1 MEKKIIY
8 LSKIRSLASIAIV
21 ILHTFTMYHIVDAN
35 SMTSVE
41 EYITRLVP
49 FLMMWA
55 VPCFVM
61 VSGSLLLDSNKNIT
75 IKKIFGKYILRI
87 ILILIIF
94 TLLFFYIDIIMTSQ
108 TISVGEYIS
117 TWFKKFISGKSWAHM
132 WYLYMLIGIYLM
144 LPLYRIIAKHATKTI
159 LIYIGIVIIF
169 FISIIEPL
177 ENIINIP
184 IEFYIFISSIFP
196 VYLFVGYMIHNNML
210 KFNTLVSNL
219 LVIISIISIVLLT
232 LLNDNNIDNLLGN
245 YSFIPVICLSIG
257 MYLLL
262 HTTKESKLTRVWLFL
277 DKYSFS
283 IYLTHLIYLRIL
295 IRLIDWNPLE
305 YGSFWMLF
313 LVSIGVFI
321 LSLVT
326 SMILKLIPGLKKI
339 I

>member
-8 LSKIRSLASIAIV
+8 LSKIRSLASLAIV

-35 SMTSVE
+35 NMTSVE
-41 EYITRLVP
+41 EYMTRLVP

-61 VSGSLLLDSNKNIT
+61 VSGALLLDSNKNIG
-75 IKKIFGKYILRI
+75 IKKIFSKYILRI

-94 TLLFFYIDIIMTSQ
+94 TLLFFYIDILMTSQ
-108 TISVGEYIS
+108 TINVGEYIS

-144 LPLYRIIAKHATKTI
+144 LPLYRIIAKHATKAI
-159 LIYIGIVIIF
+159 LIYIGVVIIF
-169 FISIIEPL
+169 FISVIEPL
-177 ENIINIP
+177 ENIIDIP

-210 KFNTLVSNL
+210 KFNTLVSSL
-219 LVIISIISIVLLT
+219 LVIISIICIVLLT
-232 LLNDNNIDNLLGN
+232 LLNNNTVNDLLGN
-245 YSFIPVICLSIG
+245 YSFIPVISLSVGI
-257 MYLLL
+257 YSLL
-262 HTTKESKLTRVWLFL
+262 HNNNSKLTKLWLFI

-305 YGSFWMLF
+305 YGSFWMLIP
-313 LVSIGVFI
+313 VSIGVFI
-321 LSLVT
+321 LSLLT

>member
-8 LSKIRSLASIAIV
+8 LSKIRSLASLAIV

-35 SMTSVE
+35 NMTSVE
-41 EYITRLVP
+41 EYMTRLVP

-61 VSGSLLLDSNKNIT
+61 VSGALLLNSNKNIG
-75 IKKIFGKYILRI
+75 IKKIFSKYILRI

-94 TLLFFYIDIIMTSQ
+94 TLLFFYIDILMTSQ
-108 TISVGEYIS
+108 TINVGEYIS

-144 LPLYRIIAKHATKTI
+144 LPLYRIIAKHATKAI
-159 LIYIGIVIIF
+159 LIYIGVVIIF
-169 FISIIEPL
+169 FISVIEPL
-177 ENIINIP
+177 EDIIDIP

-210 KFNTLVSNL
+210 KFNTLVSSL
-219 LVIISIISIVLLT
+219 LVIISIICIVLLT
-232 LLNDNNIDNLLGN
+232 LLNNNTVNDLLGN
-245 YSFIPVICLSIG
+245 YSFIPVISLSVGI
-257 MYLLL
+257 YSLL
-262 HTTKESKLTRVWLFL
+262 HNNNSKLTKLWLFI

-305 YGSFWMLF
+305 YGSFWMLIP
-313 LVSIGVFI
+313 VSIGVFI
-321 LSLVT
+321 LSLLT

>member
-8 LSKIRSLASIAIV
+8 LSKIRSLASLAIV

-35 SMTSVE
+35 NMTSVE
-41 EYITRLVP
+41 EYMTRLVP

-61 VSGSLLLDSNKNIT
+61 VSGALLLNSNKNIG
-75 IKKIFGKYILRI
+75 IKKIFSKYILRI

-94 TLLFFYIDIIMTSQ
+94 TLLFFYIDILMTSQ
-108 TISVGEYIS
+108 TINVGEYIS

-159 LIYIGIVIIF
+159 LIYIGVVIIF
-169 FISIIEPL
+169 FISVIEPL
-177 ENIINIP
+177 EDIIDIP

-210 KFNTLVSNL
+210 KFNTLVSSL
-219 LVIISIISIVLLT
+219 LVIISIICIVLLT
-232 LLNDNNIDNLLGN
+232 LLNNNTVNDLLGN
-245 YSFIPVICLSIG
+245 YSFIPVISLSVGI
-257 MYLLL
+257 YSLL
-262 HTTKESKLTRVWLFL
+262 HNNNSKLTKLWLFI

-295 IRLIDWNPLE
+295 IRLIDWNPLD

-313 LVSIGVFI
+313 AVSIGVFI
-321 LSLVT
+321 LSLLT

>member
-8 LSKIRSLASIAIV
+8 LSKIRSLASLAIV

-35 SMTSVE
+35 NMTSVE
-41 EYITRLVP
+41 EYMTRLVP

-61 VSGSLLLDSNKNIT
+61 VSGALLLDSNKNIG
-75 IKKIFGKYILRI
+75 IKKIFSKYILRI

-94 TLLFFYIDIIMTSQ
+94 TLLFFYIDILMTSQ
-108 TISVGEYIS
+108 TINVGEYIS

-144 LPLYRIIAKHATKTI
+144 LPLYRIIAKHATKAI
-159 LIYIGIVIIF
+159 LIYIGVVIIF
-169 FISIIEPL
+169 FISVIEPL
-177 ENIINIP
+177 EDIIDIP

-210 KFNTLVSNL
+210 KFNTLVSSL
-219 LVIISIISIVLLT
+219 LVIISIICIVLLT
-232 LLNDNNIDNLLGN
+232 LLNNNTVNDLLRN
-245 YSFIPVICLSIG
+245 YSFIPVISLSVGI
-257 MYLLL
+257 YSLL
-262 HTTKESKLTRVWLFL
+262 HNNNSKLTKLWLFI

-305 YGSFWMLF
+305 YGSFWMLIP
-313 LVSIGVFI
+313 VSIGVFI
-321 LSLVT
+321 LSLLT